1 MLRIIASRL
10 ATLPVML
17 LGVVLLLFFVTHL
30 IPADPARVAVGPN
43 ASQEAVE
50 AMRERMGL
58 NDPLLVQLGTYL
70 KQLVRLDLGDSIYDK
85 QPVVDSLRRY
95 APATIELA
103 LVAAFLMIVTGVSL
117 GIFAAT
123 SNSRIA
129 VQLTRLGT
137 IAGRAVPAFWL
148 AMLLQFFFYSRLSW
162 FPSGGRLNMYA
173 HDPPRSITGLY
184 LVDSALT
191 LNGGVFVDAAHHLV
205 LPALALAIGGTADV
219 MRMTRAQILSEM
231 RHDYTRSA
239 RAKGLSDRTVLLRH
253 VLPNAMSAVLTL
265 IGIRVG
271 YLLAGAV
278 LVESIFNWPGLG
290 RYSLDA
296 IQNFDFQALTGV
308 TLLVTTI
315 FLVINLIVDLIS
327 LALDPRAR
335 GRG

>member
-1 MLRIIASRL
+1 MIRIIAGRL
-10 ATLPVML
+10 ATLPLML
-17 LGVVLLLFFVTHL
+17 LGVVLLLFVLGHL

-43 ASQEAVE
+43 ASAEAVE

-58 NDPLLVQLGTYL
+58 DDPLPVQLGRYL
-70 KQLVRLDLGDSIYDK
+70 RQLVRLDLGDSVYDK
-85 QPVVDSLRRY
+85 QPVTDSLRRY

-103 LVAAFLMIVTGVSL
+103 LAAATVMILLGVSL
-117 GIFAAT
+117 GVYTAT
-123 SNSRIA
+123 AKSRVA
-129 VQLTRLGT
+129 EQLIRLGA
-137 IAGRAVPAFWL
+137 IAGRALPAFWL
-148 AMLLQFFFYSRLSW
+148 AMLLQFIFYSRFSW
-162 FPSGGRLNMYA
+162 IPSGGRLNLDEV
-173 HDPPRSITGLY
+173 DPPTHITGLY
-184 LVDSALT
+184 LIDSALT
-191 LNGGVFVDAAHHLV
+191 LNGRVFVDAAHHLV

-219 MRMTRAQILSEM
+219 MRMTRAQILSEL
-231 RHDYTRSA
+231 RNDYTRSA
-239 RAKGLSDRTVLLRH
+239 RAKGLKDRTVLLRH

-296 IQNFDFQALTGV
+296 IKNFDFQALTGV

-315 FLVINLIVDLIS
+315 FLVINLVVDLIG

-335 GRG
+335 GR